1 MSQIDN
7 NFLNLLL
14 RLEQAETPTTLFL
27 KSLIYLNP
35 INMTISKHILFFNQI
50 SISDIGKVGGKNAS
64 LGEMYCRLNPIGIKI
79 PNGFAVTAEGYRL
92 FRKENN
98 LEKPLEDLLLSLDTK
113 EYSNLS
119 SIGEKARNL
128 ILSATIPEE
137 IGNDIRAAYQ
147 ELCKQCEINNLDVA
161 VRSSATS
168 EDLPSASFAG
178 RMESFLNISGEK
190 QLLDAVR
197 RCYASLF
204 TDRAIKYRHDMGFTA
219 MDIAISV
226 GVQQMVRSDKA
237 SSGVAFTLDPDSGFK
252 NVIVIN
258 GTFGLGENIVQGRV
272 TPDEWVVFK
281 PTLFNKK
288 RNPILK
294 SRCGQKEFTMIYS
307 DKAEIASAEK
317 TIVNIVTP
325 LTERNKFSL
334 NGSEVIKLAQWC
346 QKIEDHYK
354 KAMDIEWAKDGLNDQ
369 LYIVQARPETVHGK
383 ERKQT
388 VEIYSLKEK
397 NRLPEGQG
405 KLLTSGIALGNKI
418 ISGKARILNN
428 PQEGNLLQQ
437 GEILIT
443 DVTNPDWDP
452 ILKKAAAIITNKGG
466 RTSHSAIVARELGTV
481 AVVGCGNATDVIKN
495 GQEITVSCAEG
506 KDGNIY
512 EGLLKWEIKE
522 QDFSHLDLPKTNPMF
537 ILADPER
544 AFDLSFYP
552 NKGVGLMRMEF
563 AISNTIKIHPNALCE
578 PEKVTDEMTISTI
591 KELTKGYENGTDYFV
606 DKLAEAVS
614 TVAAAFYPKDV
625 IVRMSDFK
633 SNEYANLIGGKY
645 FEPEEENPMI
655 GFRGAS
661 RYYSDFYRRGFALEC
676 EAMKKVRNEMG
687 LHNVKLMIPFCRTV
701 EEGKKVI
708 AEMAKNGLIQSENE
722 LEIYVMVEIPSN
734 VLMADQFAQIFD
746 GFSIGSNDL
755 TQLTLGLDRDSVLV
769 SFLFSEQNPA
779 VKSLIRETIHAA
791 KRNNIKVGLC
801 GQAPSDIPEFAQF
814 LVEEGIDSISFNPDA
829 LIKGIENILVAEK
842 KNTVRI

>member
-1 MSQIDN
+1 MAN
-7 NFLNLLL
+7 
-14 RLEQAETPTTLFL
+14 
-27 KSLIYLNP
+27 
-35 INMTISKHILFFNQI
+35 SKHILFFNQI
-50 SISDIGKVGGKNAS
+50 SIADIAKVGGKNAS
-64 LGEMYCRLNPIGIKI
+64 LGEMYCQLNPIGIKI
-79 PNGFAVTAEGYRL
+79 PNGFAVTADGYRL

-128 ILSATIPEE
+128 ILSATFPEE
-137 IGNDIRAAYQ
+137 INVDIRAAYQ
-147 ELCKQCEINNLDVA
+147 ELCKQCNINYLDVA

-190 QLLDAVR
+190 QLLEAVL

-204 TDRAIKYRHDMGFTA
+204 TDRAIKYRHDMGFVN

-237 SSGVAFTLDPDSGFK
+237 SSGVAFTIDPDSGFR
-252 NVIVIN
+252 NVVVIN
-258 GTFGLGENIVQGRV
+258 GTFGLGENIVQGRI

-288 RNPILK
+288 LNPILK
-294 SRCGQKEFTMIYS
+294 SRCGKKEFTMIY
-307 DKAEIASAEK
+307 AENAPDVSADK
-317 TIVNIVTP
+317 TIVNKDTP
-325 LTERNKFSL
+325 LSEQNKFSL
-334 NGSEVIKLAQWC
+334 TDKEVIQLAQWC
-346 QKIEDHYK
+346 QKIENHYNK
-354 KAMDIEWAKDGLNDQ
+354 TMDIEWAKDGLNDQ
-369 LYIVQARPETVHGK
+369 IYIVQARPETIHGK
-383 ERKQT
+383 ARKQIL
-388 VEIYSLKEK
+388 ELYSLKEK
-397 NRLPEGQG
+397 GNVLA
-405 KLLTSGIALGNKI
+405 SGTALGNKI
-418 ISGKARILNN
+418 TSGKARILNS
-428 PQEGNLLQQ
+428 PQEGNLLLQ
-437 GEILIT
+437 GEILVT

-452 ILKKAAAIITNKGG
+452 ILKKAGAIITNKGG

-481 AVVGCGNATDVIKN
+481 AVVGCGNATSAIKN

-506 KDGNIY
+506 KEGYIY

-522 QDFSHLDLPKTNPMF
+522 QDFSKLTLPETDPMF

-578 PEKVTDEMTISTI
+578 PEKVTDEATISKI

-606 DKLAEAVS
+606 NKLAEAVS

-661 RYYSDFYRRGFALEC
+661 RYYSDFYRKGFALEC

-708 AEMAKNGLIQSENE
+708 AEMAKNGLVQGENLSDRQADE

-734 VLMADQFAQIFD
+734 VLLADEFAKIFD

-755 TQLTLGLDRDSVLV
+755 TQLTLGLDRDSSLV

-779 VKSLIRETIHAA
+779 VKALIRETIHAA

-801 GQAPSDIPEFAQF
+801 GQAPSDIPKFAQF

-829 LIKGIENILVAEK
+829 IIKGIENILLAEK

>member
-1 MSQIDN
+1 M
-7 NFLNLLL
+7 
-14 RLEQAETPTTLFL
+14 AT
-27 KSLIYLNP
+27 
-35 INMTISKHILFFNQI
+35 SKHILFFNQI
-50 SISDIGKVGGKNAS
+50 SITDIGKVGGKNAS
-64 LGEMYCRLNPIGIKI
+64 LGEMYCHLNPIGIRI

-92 FRKENN
+92 FRKTNN
-98 LEKPLEDLLLSLDTK
+98 LEKVLEDLLFSLDTK

-137 IGNDIRAAYQ
+137 VSNEIQKAYQ
-147 ELCKQCEINNLDVA
+147 ELSKICGANNLGVA

-178 RMESFLNISGEK
+178 RMDSFLNISGEK
-190 QLLDAVR
+190 QLLEAVR

-204 TDRAIKYRHDMGFTA
+204 TDRAIKYRHDMGFA
-219 MDIAISV
+219 NMDIAISV

-237 SSGVAFTLDPDSGFK
+237 SSGVAFTIDPDTGFK

-258 GTFGLGENIVQGRV
+258 GTFGLGENIVQGRI
-272 TPDEWVVFK
+272 TPDEWMVFK
-281 PTLFNKK
+281 PTLFNAKL
-288 RNPILK
+288 NPILK
-294 SRCGQKEFTMIYS
+294 SRCGKKEFTMIYS
-307 DKAEIASAEK
+307 ENAEVASAEK
-317 TIVNIVTP
+317 TIVNIDTP
-325 LTERNKFSL
+325 LTEQNKYSL
-334 NGSEVIKLAQWC
+334 TDKEVIQIAQWC
-346 QKIEDHYK
+346 QKIENHYK
-354 KAMDIEWAKDGLNDQ
+354 KSMDIEWAKDGLNNQ
-369 LYIVQARPETVHGK
+369 LFIVQARPETIYGK

-388 VEIYSLKEK
+388 VEIYSLK
-397 NRLPEGQG
+397 G
-405 KLLTSGIALGNKI
+405 KSKVLTSGIALGNKI
-418 ISGKARILNN
+418 TSGKARILNS
-428 PQEGNLLQQ
+428 PQEGSLLQQ
-437 GEILIT
+437 GEILVT

-452 ILKKAAAIITNKGG
+452 ILKKAGAIITNKGG

-481 AVVGCGNATDVIKN
+481 AVVGCGNATSIIKN

-522 QDFSHLDLPKTNPMF
+522 QDFSQLTLSETDPMF

-578 PEKVTDEMTISTI
+578 PEKVTDEATISAI
-591 KELTKGYENGTDYFV
+591 KELTKGYENGKDYFV

-661 RYYSDFYRRGFALEC
+661 RYYSDFYRKGFALEC

-708 AEMAKNGLIQSENE
+708 AEMAKNGLVQGENE

-734 VLMADQFAQIFD
+734 VLLADEFAQLFD

-755 TQLTLGLDRDSVLV
+755 TQLTLGLDRDSALV
-769 SFLFSEQNPA
+769 SYLFSEQNPA
-779 VKSLIRETIHAA
+779 VKALIRETIHAA

-842 KNTVRI
+842 KNTIRI

>member
-1 MSQIDN
+1 MATS
-7 NFLNLLL
+7 
-14 RLEQAETPTTLFL
+14 E
-27 KSLIYLNP
+27 
-35 INMTISKHILFFNQI
+35 HILFFNQI
-50 SISDIGKVGGKNAS
+50 SIADIGKVGGKNAS
-64 LGEMYCRLNPIGIKI
+64 LGEMYNQLNPMGINI
-79 PNGFAVTAEGYRL
+79 PNGFAVTAEGYRM
-92 FRKENN
+92 FRKANN
-98 LEKPLEDLLLSLDTK
+98 LEKPLDDLLLSLDTK

-119 SIGEKARNL
+119 FIGEKARNL

-137 IGNDIRAAYQ
+137 INFEIRVAYQ
-147 ELCKQCEINNLDVA
+147 ELCKQCKINHLDVA

-178 RMESFLNISGEK
+178 RMESFLNISGEI
-190 QLLDAVR
+190 QLLEAVH

-204 TDRAIKYRHDMGFTA
+204 TDRAIKYRHDMGFTG

-237 SSGVAFTLDPDSGFK
+237 SSGVAFTIDPDSGFK
-252 NVIVIN
+252 NAIVIN
-258 GTFGLGENIVQGRV
+258 GTFGLGENIVQGRI
-272 TPDEWVVFK
+272 TPDEWMVFK

-288 RNPILK
+288 TNPILK
-294 SRCGQKEFTMIYS
+294 SRCGNKEYTMIYS
-307 DKAEIASAEK
+307 ENAEGASAEK
-317 TIVNIVTP
+317 TILNIDTP
-325 LTERNKFSL
+325 LAERNKFSL
-334 NGSEVIKLAQWC
+334 TSNEVIKLAQWC
-346 QKIEDHYK
+346 QKIEEHYQ

-369 LYIVQARPETVHGK
+369 LYIVQARPETIHGR

-397 NRLPEGQG
+397 S
-405 KLLTSGIALGNKI
+405 KVLTSGIALGNKI

-437 GEILIT
+437 GEILVT

-452 ILKKAAAIITNKGG
+452 ILKKVAAIITNKGG

-481 AVVGCGNATDVIKN
+481 AVVGCGDATSVIKN

-512 EGLLKWEIKE
+512 EGLLKWTIKE
-522 QDFSHLDLPKTNPMF
+522 QDFSRLEMPKTNPMF

-578 PEKVTDEMTISTI
+578 PEKVTDETSISAI
-591 KELTKGYENGTDYFV
+591 KELTKGYADGKTYFV

-645 FEPEEENPMI
+645 FEPDEENPMI

-661 RYYSDFYRRGFALEC
+661 RYYSDFYRKGFALEC

-687 LHNVKLMIPFCRTV
+687 LYNVKLMIPFCRTV
-701 EEGKKVI
+701 EEGEKVI
-708 AEMAKNGLIQSENE
+708 AEMAKSGLTQDDND

-734 VLMADQFAQIFD
+734 VLLADQFAQLFD

-755 TQLTLGLDRDSVLV
+755 TQLTLGLDRDSALV

-779 VKSLIRETIHAA
+779 VKHLIRETIHAA

>member
-1 MSQIDN
+1 M
-7 NFLNLLL
+7 
-14 RLEQAETPTTLFL
+14 AT
-27 KSLIYLNP
+27 
-35 INMTISKHILFFNQI
+35 SKHILFFNQI
-50 SISDIGKVGGKNAS
+50 SITDIGKVGGKNAS
-64 LGEMYCRLNPIGIKI
+64 LGEMYCQLNPMGINI
-79 PNGFAVTAEGYRL
+79 PNGFAVTADGYRM
-92 FRKENN
+92 FCKANH
-98 LEKPLEDLLLSLDTK
+98 LEKILDDLLLSLDTK

-119 SIGEKARNL
+119 FIGKKARNL
-128 ILSATIPEE
+128 VLSATIPEE
-137 IGNDIRAAYQ
+137 IKAEISLAYQ
-147 ELCKQCEINNLDVA
+147 ELCRQCHINNLDVA

-190 QLLDAVR
+190 QLLDAVH

-204 TDRAIKYRHDMGFTA
+204 TDRAIKYRHDMGFEN

-237 SSGVAFTLDPDSGFK
+237 SSGVAFTIDPDSGFK
-252 NVIVIN
+252 NAIVVN
-258 GTFGLGENIVQGRV
+258 STFGLGENIVQGRV
-272 TPDEWVVFK
+272 TPDEWMVFK

-294 SRCGQKEFTMIYS
+294 THCGKKEFTMIYS
-307 DKAEIASAEK
+307 EKAENASAEK
-317 TIVNIVTP
+317 TIVNIDTP
-325 LTERNKFSL
+325 MAERNKFSL
-334 NGSEVIKLAQWC
+334 NSNEVIKLAQWC

-369 LYIVQARPETVHGK
+369 IYIVQARPETVHGK

-388 VEIYSLKEK
+388 VEIYSLK
-397 NRLPEGQG
+397 G
-405 KLLTSGIALGNKI
+405 KSKILTSGIALGNKI
-418 ISGKARILNN
+418 ISGKACILNS

-437 GEILIT
+437 GEILVT

-481 AVVGCGNATDVIKN
+481 AVVGCGNATSALKN

-506 KDGNIY
+506 KDGNVY

-522 QDFSHLDLPKTNPMF
+522 QDFSRLEMPKTAPMF

-578 PEKVTDEMTISTI
+578 PEKVTDEASISAI
-591 KELTKGYENGTDYFV
+591 QELTKGYENGTDYFV
-606 DKLAEAVS
+606 EKLAEAVS

-661 RYYSDFYRRGFALEC
+661 RYYSDFYRKGFALEC

-687 LHNVKLMIPFCRTV
+687 LHNVKLMIPFCRTI
-701 EEGKKVI
+701 EEGEKVI
-708 AEMAKNGLIQSENE
+708 QEMAKNGLVQGDNE

-734 VLMADQFAQIFD
+734 VLLADQFAQLFD

-755 TQLTLGLDRDSVLV
+755 TQLTLGLDRDSALV

-829 LIKGIENILVAEK
+829 LIQGIENILVAEK

>member
-1 MSQIDN
+1 MASIS
-7 NFLNLLL
+7 LN
-14 RLEQAETPTTLFL
+14 TM
-27 KSLIYLNP
+27 
-35 INMTISKHILFFNQI
+35 NMAPLKHILFFNQI
-50 SISDIGKVGGKNAS
+50 SITDIGKVGGKNAS
-64 LGEMYCRLNPIGIKI
+64 LGEMYCQLNPIGINI
-79 PNGFAVTAEGYRL
+79 PNGFAVTAEGYRM
-92 FRKENN
+92 FRKSNN
-98 LEKPLEDLLLSLDTK
+98 LEKILEDLLLSLDTK

-137 IGNDIRAAYQ
+137 INSEIRAAYQ

-190 QLLDAVR
+190 QILDAVH

-204 TDRAIKYRHDMGFTA
+204 TDRAIKYRHDMGFTG

-237 SSGVAFTLDPDSGFK
+237 SSGVAFTIDPDSGFK
-252 NVIVIN
+252 NTIVIN
-258 GTFGLGENIVQGRV
+258 GTFGLGENIVQGRI
-272 TPDEWVVFK
+272 TPDEWTVFK

-288 RNPILK
+288 TNPILK
-294 SRCGQKEFTMIYS
+294 SRCGNKEFTMVYS
-307 DKAEIASAEK
+307 ENAKDTSAEK
-317 TIVNIVTP
+317 TIVNIDTP
-325 LTERNKFSL
+325 IEEQNKFSL
-334 NGSEVIKLAQWC
+334 TSSEVIKLAQWC

-388 VEIYSLKEK
+388 IEIYSLKEK
-397 NRLPEGQG
+397 GNV
-405 KLLTSGIALGNKI
+405 LTSGIALGNKI
-418 ISGKARILNN
+418 ISGKARILNS
-428 PQEGNLLQQ
+428 PQEGNQLQQ
-437 GEILIT
+437 GEILVT

-452 ILKKAAAIITNKGG
+452 ILKKAGAIITNKGG

-481 AVVGCGNATDVIKN
+481 AVVGCGSATSVIKN

-506 KDGNIY
+506 KVGNVY

-522 QDFSHLDLPKTNPMF
+522 QDFSRLEMPKTDPMF

-578 PEKVTDEMTISTI
+578 PEKVTDEETIAAI
-591 KELTKGYENGTDYFV
+591 KELTKGYADGKKYFI

-614 TVAAAFYPKDV
+614 MVAAAFYPKDV

-645 FEPEEENPMI
+645 FEPDEENPMI

-661 RYYSDFYRRGFALEC
+661 RYYSDFYRKGFALEC

-687 LHNVKLMIPFCRTV
+687 LHNVKLMIPFCRTI
-701 EEGKKVI
+701 EEGQKVI
-708 AEMAKNGLIQSENE
+708 EEMAKNGLVQGEND
-722 LEIYVMVEIPSN
+722 LEIYVMIEIPSN
-734 VLMADQFAQIFD
+734 VLLADQFAQLFD

-755 TQLTLGLDRDSVLV
+755 TQLTLGLDRDSSLV